1 MENAR
6 NPTDIREMLI
16 EDIHGKLTSAA
27 EDARKGRPRPA
38 ILKKD
43 AADVLW
49 TWGAGHGFL
58 TEEDREMLYGNRFKV
73 GGKGEY
79 KEGIFPEDA
88 EARCRKIID
97 FDDVEKEVVK
107 RVSNVLNRAL
117 AVITSRADRMA
128 VKRIFDEI
136 PRV

>member
-6 NPTDIREMLI
+6 NPTDIRELLI

-38 ILKKD
+38 ILNKD

-58 TEEDREMLYGNRFKV
+58 TEEDRVKLYGERFKV

-79 KEGIFPEDA
+79 REGIFPERA
-88 EARCRKIID
+88 EAECRKIID
-97 FDDVEKEVVK
+97 YDDVEAEVVK

-117 AVITSRADRMA
+117 TKINSKEDRMA
-128 VKRIFDEI
+128 VKQIIDEI